1 MVKTKVMTT
10 KKIPKKIIGTI
21 SPTVVDTISG
31 RYLIVVNS
39 TNNTDG
45 WHRVADTFTFED
57 AQRLFVRKITQEVSS
72 KEWTWQV
79 KNSKGTGHYTV
90 TFDKSGW
97 SCDCTGYSFR
107 RKCRHIDEAKT
118 KLN

>member
-1 MVKTKVMTT
+1 MTKVTTKT

-21 SPTVVDTISG
+21 NPTVVDTING

-39 TNNTDG
+39 TNNTNG

-57 AQRLFVRKITQEVSS
+57 AQKLFVRKITHEVSS
-72 KEWTWQV
+72 KEWSWQI
-79 KNSKGTGHYTV
+79 KNSKGTGFYTV
-90 TFDKSGW
+90 TFDKGGW
-97 SCDCTGYSFR
+97 SCDCTGYGFR